1 MGIASMMV
9 PVQAVVG
16 PDTPQTAP
24 PAQALQFGNFK
35 QQDAASGFA
44 SPPQAISPVRSLKP
58 LPMSSIDA
66 LHIL

>member
-1 MGIASMMV
+1 MM
-9 PVQAVVG
+9 PVQAING
-16 PDTPQTAP
+16 PHTPQTAP

-44 SPPQAISPVRSLKP
+44 SPPPAVSPVRFLKP

-66 LHIL
+66 LHIH